1 MEEDRDKRRG
11 IQNLKFDKHCE
22 LWRKTIREVFGENGK
37 QFFWEPKNNGKLIG
51 IPEGPGVTLM
61 ESNLCTVP
69 IVKKK
74 PSSREFLLVRE
85 GKRWVI
91 RRIDNL
97 YVSGQVEPHKKV
109 FCPGSRQ
116 HTEFKLAYEKAY
128 IVKQIKEYGSVN
140 FDQLKLTFKFETENS
155 LRKALKN
162 SNTISKDSKNYRL
175 ASEQIKFSENDL
187 TPEDVCLYER
197 MQKSLCELK
206 EAGISDIRS
215 N

>member
-1 MEEDRDKRRG
+1 
-11 IQNLKFDKHCE
+11 
-22 LWRKTIREVFGENGK
+22 
-37 QFFWEPKNNGKLIG
+37 
-51 IPEGPGVTLM
+51 
-61 ESNLCTVP
+61 
-69 IVKKK
+69 
-74 PSSREFLLVRE
+74 
-85 GKRWVI
+85 
-91 RRIDNL
+91 
-97 YVSGQVEPHKKV
+97 
-109 FCPGSRQ
+109 
-116 HTEFKLAYEKAY
+116 
-128 IVKQIKEYGSVN
+128 
-140 FDQLKLTFKFETENS
+140 